1 MGRFV
6 SSENVVRLILIANV
20 FPTLESFTVV
30 HRNQHRHTPITT
42 PSGRSRPFFSDVQ
55 TTNSDHCVLYVSSDD
70 FVVAEDLP
78 AIQSLFSK
86 YCDKDGLMS
95 IEDLRKVPPFAEML
109 VSFIYFIDLEVCVPV
124 KNRIYSSRI
133 TPRQCRR
140 NILSNEVQDV
150 MAYLSCIIDKS
161 FLIFLNFFV
170 LVSKG

>member
-1 MGRFV
+1 MGGLV

-20 FPTLESFTVV
+20 FPTLESFTVI

-42 PSGRSRPFFSDVQ
+42 PPGRSRPFFSDFQ

-109 VSFIYFIDLEVCVPV
+109 VSFIYFIDLEVCTCEE
-124 KNRIYSSRI
+124 S
-133 TPRQCRR
+133 
-140 NILSNEVQDV
+140 NIQL
-150 MAYLSCIIDKS
+150 
-161 FLIFLNFFV
+161 
-170 LVSKG
+170 